1 MATLVITA
9 PLPASGQST
18 PDTTVISDP
27 SQPAPVQPYLDR
39 KVGSSLERFS
49 RWQAR
54 MKSEH
59 FTAYLSTYIVLLA
72 GGTGLFFGAAAYRL
86 GDPMSPYRLIK
97 RRTLQLAMAIWG
109 SLGILVAV
117 MQVPPNAPGKVSL
130 LLLAI
135 AIGAASSLIGSWLAF
150 KVMRLL
156 SNRSALRDGWRMTD
170 RMRHA

>member
-72 GGTGLFFGAAAYRL
+72 G
-86 GDPMSPYRLIK
+86 
-97 RRTLQLAMAIWG
+97 
-109 SLGILVAV
+109 
-117 MQVPPNAPGKVSL
+117 
-130 LLLAI
+130 
-135 AIGAASSLIGSWLAF
+135 
-150 KVMRLL
+150 
-156 SNRSALRDGWRMTD
+156 
-170 RMRHA
+170 